1 MAKPSAYLCLIELCR
16 ALQSTNKTGEQ
27 AQVESRSM
35 EPSIFSF
42 IWKFSKR
49 EQLFLLCFTI
59 FTFPFLYATLE
70 LPKRIINDAIG
81 SDTSSVETWIGTF
94 SQTQFLFILC
104 GLYLAAVTSHGLLK
118 MRLNTMK
125 GVLAER
131 LLRRFRYTLIGRM
144 MRFPRSYFQKTSQ
157 GELVSMVTSEAE
169 PMGGLMGDA
178 VAQPVFQAGQMLI
191 IVVFLFAQ
199 SVWFGL
205 AGIALI
211 PLQAWLIPMLQR
223 QINLLNKKRIV
234 QVRALAA
241 EIGETAAG
249 VTDLRTNGGWRF
261 RRAVFTDRLGRL
273 FNIRFQIYQKKF
285 FMKFLN
291 NFITQLTP
299 FFFYS
304 VGGLLAIR
312 GDITVGALV
321 AALGAYKDLSSP
333 WKELLT
339 YYNQVQDMSLRWRI
353 VIEKFDPKGIIQD
366 DLFDGEPEEIPHLD
380 GAISIHNVT
389 VRNSDGNP
397 VLENINLEIPAG
409 ARVAV
414 KAPSQIERTAFAELL
429 TREVVPARG
438 DITVSG
444 RAFNSLHQAVIAARI
459 GYAHSRPYLFDG
471 TLGDNLLMPLKMRP
485 NTVAWDPDKK
495 DRHAVEAARSGNS
508 SDSTE
513 ADWIDPELA
522 GLSTKEEI
530 GGWWFQLVEA
540 MGVDDFMFRRML
552 NTRMDPQRH
561 KKLAETLV
569 GLREEVH
576 KKLDE
581 KGLSEFVNRL
591 DPDEFNP
598 SIPLG
603 GNLMFAS
610 PQREI
615 SQQGLAAERDFLSL
629 IVDLGL
635 AEQGIAISQTL
646 IETLHQTFGMDGTNH
661 PLFTAL
667 GIEEELYERLV
678 DIALRRAEKGDE
690 AITEDEFSLLLTVPF
705 AFTAEQIGPGFPE
718 SFKQEIL
725 EIRKEKA
732 PEMRERMKDMF
743 VAVAPENYLP
753 RLTLMENVLYGR
765 ISALAGVQG
774 ELIED
779 VVVEVLAEH
788 GLKRSVS
795 ETILD
800 VQTGLG
806 GANLAGVFQERAAF
820 SRAGIKRP
828 DILILDTVLAS
839 HDAVTR
845 SRTRARLQQLLPKTT
860 MIFLEE
866 KFENPQ
872 AYDLYIEIK
881 NGRIDG
887 ETDADDVDDAATGSD
902 DLRHKIRE
910 ISRTEL
916 FSELDARSQRLLAFA
931 AQWYKVPAG
940 KQIFSMGDRADAVY
954 LCLKGRAMMSYV
966 DDFGDRREITAVEP
980 GRLIGDLAVIL
991 DEPRQLDL
999 IAEQDSKFLRIGAD
1013 QFHSVIESDPQVLMI
1028 LLKTVGSHL
1037 SGAAGLLR
1045 EARVDVRQAAEEH
1058 EAELERLRTEAASQ
1072 NEQ

>member
-1 MAKPSAYLCLIELCR
+1 
-16 ALQSTNKTGEQ
+16 
-27 AQVESRSM
+27 M
-35 EPSIFSF
+35 EPSLFSF
-42 IWKFSKR
+42 IWKHSKR
-49 EQLFLLCFTI
+49 DQIFLLCFTV

-81 SDTSSVETWIGTF
+81 A
-94 SQTQFLFILC
+94 QTEMVDVWGVDVTQIELLMILC
-104 GLYLAAVTSHGLLK
+104 GCYLGAVLLHGLLK

-125 GVLAER
+125 GILAER
-131 LLRRFRYTLIGRM
+131 LLRRFRFQLLGRM
-144 MRFPRSYFQKTSQ
+144 MRFPHAYFRSTSQ

-223 QINLLNKKRIV
+223 QINQLNKRRIV
-234 QVRALAA
+234 QVRHFAA

-249 VTDLRTNGGWRF
+249 ITDLRTNGGWRY
-261 RRAVFTDRLGRL
+261 RLAAFTDRLGRL
-273 FNIRFQIYQKKF
+273 FDIRFQIYQKKF

-321 AALGAYKDLSSP
+321 AALAAYKDLSSP

-339 YYNQVQDMSLRWRI
+339 YYNQVQDMSLRWEI
-353 VIEKFDPKGIIQD
+353 VTERFAPRGMIEER
-366 DLFDGEPEEIPHLD
+366 LFEGEPEEMPHLD
-380 GAISIHNVT
+380 GAISIKNVT
-389 VRNSDGNP
+389 VRNSDGNA

-414 KAPSQIERTAFAELL
+414 KASSQTEREAFAELL

-438 DITVSG
+438 DITIAG
-444 RAFNSLHQAVIAARI
+444 RQLNDLHQSVIAARI

-471 TLGDNLLMPLKMRP
+471 TLGDNLFMPLKASP
-485 NTVAWDPDKK
+485 KTVLWDPDKK
-495 DRHAVEAARSGNS
+495 DRWTLEAERSGNS
-508 SDSTE
+508 LDSTRAE
-513 ADWIDPELA
+513 WLDPDLA
-522 GLSTKEEI
+522 GLTNDEEVR
-530 GGWWFQLVEA
+530 GWWFNLVEA
-540 MGVDDFMFRRML
+540 MGTDDIMFRRML
-552 NTRMDPQRH
+552 GAFMDPERH
-561 KKLAETLV
+561 KELAKRLVKL
-569 GLREEVH
+569 RDEVH
-576 KKLDE
+576 QKLE
-581 KGLSEFVNRL
+581 ERGLAALINRF

-610 PQREI
+610 PKRYITQE
-615 SQQGLAAERDFLSL
+615 GLAAETGFLAL
-629 IVDLGL
+629 ISELGL

-646 IETLHQTFGMDGTNH
+646 IETLHQTFGMDGTKH

-667 GIEEELYERLV
+667 GIDEELYERLV
-678 DIALRRAEKGDE
+678 DIATRRQDKGDQ
-690 AITEDEFSLLLTVPF
+690 AISEEEFALLLTVPF

-725 EIRKEKA
+725 EIRKLKSE
-732 PEMRERMKDMF
+732 EMRNRMKDLF
-743 VAVAPENYLP
+743 VPVSPENYLP

-765 ISALAGVQG
+765 VSAMAGVQG

-779 VVVEVLAEH
+779 LVAEILEEN
-788 GLKRSVS
+788 GLKRLVA

-800 VQTGLG
+800 VPTGLG
-806 GANLAGVFQERAAF
+806 GSNLASIFQERAAF

-828 DILILDTVLAS
+828 DIMILDTVLAS
-839 HDAVTR
+839 HDAVSRKRTR
-845 SRTRARLQQLLPKTT
+845 SRLQELLPKTT
-860 MIFLEE
+860 MIFIED

-872 AYDLYIEIK
+872 SYDIYVEIK

-887 ETDADDVDDAATGSD
+887 TSEIDEMDEGASGSD
-902 DLRHKIRE
+902 DLRRKIRV

-916 FSELDARSQRLLAFA
+916 FADLDARSQRLLAFA
-931 AQWYKVPAG
+931 AQWYEAPKG
-940 KQIFSMGDRADAVY
+940 KQVFAQGERADAAY
-954 LCLKGRAMMSYV
+954 LCLSGSAMMSYV
-966 DDFGDRREITAVEP
+966 DNEGVRRDVTIVEP
-980 GRLIGDLAVIL
+980 GRLIGDLAIIL

-999 IAEQDSKFLRIGAD
+999 IAQEDSQFLRIGAE
-1013 QFHSVIESDPQVLMI
+1013 QFRAVIGDDPQVLMS
-1028 LLKTVGSHL
+1028 LLQTVASHL
-1037 SGAAGLLR
+1037 SGAAEIMRDAGVSIR
-1045 EARVDVRQAAEEH
+1045 EYEE
-1058 EAELERLRTEAASQ
+1058 EQEAAAKLARETAHSG
-1072 NEQ
+1072 E